1 MGVVI
6 KNTTHH
12 SNVITS
18 SANALAIEYILLSF
32 LASLY
37 QGASLGGLGPTTSYK
52 FSKKDM
58 NPVQSGYSPHQA
70 ENDSR
75 ASDALCLHQA
85 DNIEVFLRVHVIIL
99 QDNTKI

>member
-1 MGVVI
+1 M
-6 KNTTHH
+6 HCL
-12 SNVITS
+12 S
-18 SANALAIEYILLSF
+18 STFCCLSPI
-32 LASLY
+32 ASLY
-37 QGASLGGLGPTTSYK
+37 QGASLGGLGPTTRSYK
-52 FSKKDM
+52 FSKNDM